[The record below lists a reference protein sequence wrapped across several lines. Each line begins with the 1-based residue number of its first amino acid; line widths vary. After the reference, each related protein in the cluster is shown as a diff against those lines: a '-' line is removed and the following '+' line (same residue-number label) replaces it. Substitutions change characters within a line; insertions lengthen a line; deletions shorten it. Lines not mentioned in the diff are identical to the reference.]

1 MKVNTVSAFRD
12 KRGLRRVRGAEPPV
26 VGHPPETTEIRK
38 TVTMK
43 TYILRAA
50 KTVEPQKSSP
60 APGPKPLVPAAS
72 KGPALFIGLDVH
84 NESIAV
90 SLAPSDGAEVRRYGI
105 IGGEHDNAGL

>member
-12 KRGLRRVRGAEPPV
+12 KRGLHRVSGAEPPV

-50 KTVEPQKSSP
+50 KTVEEFWAGRGKRR
-60 APGPKPLVPAAS
+60 V
-72 KGPALFIGLDVH
+72 
-84 NESIAV
+84 
-90 SLAPSDGAEVRRYGI
+90 AEDAEGR
-105 IGGEHDNAGL
+105 GEKAGL